1 MANPFVHVE
10 LASTDIDKAKSF
22 YQSLFDWQL
31 KDEDMGGGMV
41 YTMINVGERAS
52 IADHQGAT
60 ITEVSGKQST
70 ISAGE
75 LCLHTRAGLS
85 LVKGLTEVG
94 AVLQYRVE
102 RTARK
107 WLAADQAWWKPRVF
121 EPRVSPMSSS
131 GAFTIP

>member
-1 MANPFVHVE
+1 MACAGVAF
-10 LASTDIDKAKSF
+10 
-22 YQSLFDWQL
+22 
-31 KDEDMGGGMV
+31 G
-41 YTMINVGERAS
+41 S
-52 IADHQGAT
+52 IG
-60 ITEVSGKQST
+60 
-70 ISAGE
+70 GE
-75 LCLHTRAGLS
+75 LCRNRTPQRLIDNRRVFAGIGLS